1 MHGYSQ
7 DQIYGSWFPTGYH
20 GHFRSKSRQEFT
32 IPYREKAKPPPPT
45 KFLNRSSARSTDHLF
60 SRHDNRNVHSSTMGD
75 LEMHFSHGLGRRKP
89 NAGAAQRY
97 KDTSALLRWSSEPLF
112 SPASSYQDDFIS
124 QSLPQTR
131 ITNEMEP
138 VHTRRTYNL
147 KRRQL
152 RQTTKSAPL
161 RTVPLLAWNIPD
173 ENTYAKPCVGTD
185 RSFVPPKLSR
195 ESNSKLC
202 RESISTTSKSLE
214 KSNNHHDISH
224 VIETVTKLDL

>member
-1 MHGYSQ
+1 MTSWNYSDHICIARCLKASNMHCLFWWTKRLGGTKNSFA
-7 DQIYGSWFPTGYH
+7 IN
-20 GHFRSKSRQEFT
+20 EFF
-32 IPYREKAKPPPPT
+32 IPK
-45 KFLNRSSARSTDHLF
+45 
-60 SRHDNRNVHSSTMGD
+60 
-75 LEMHFSHGLGRRKP
+75 GLGRRKP

-185 RSFVPPKLSR
+185 RSFVPPKLPR

-202 RESISTTSKSLE
+202 RESISITSKSLE